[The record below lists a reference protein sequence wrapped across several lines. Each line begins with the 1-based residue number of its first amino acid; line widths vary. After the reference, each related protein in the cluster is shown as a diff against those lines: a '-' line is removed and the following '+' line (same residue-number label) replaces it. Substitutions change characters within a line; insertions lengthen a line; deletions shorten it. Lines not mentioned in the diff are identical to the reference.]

1 MAVSLPIV
9 SEFNGKGIKKAVAEF
24 KQLEG
29 RRQKSPIRVKESR
42 VTGSRRVRCRG
53 RHGQKHYCSR

>member
-24 KQLEG
+24 KQLET
-29 RRQKSPIRVKESR
+29 QAKKPNSR
-42 VTGSRRVRCRG
+42 
-53 RHGQKHYCSR
+53 